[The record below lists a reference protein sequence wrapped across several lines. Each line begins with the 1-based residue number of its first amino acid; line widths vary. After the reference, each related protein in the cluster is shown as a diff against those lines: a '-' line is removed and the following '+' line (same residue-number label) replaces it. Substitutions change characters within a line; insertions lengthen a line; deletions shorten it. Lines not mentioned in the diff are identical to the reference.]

1 MSKEYIL
8 CAAIWHKKLNFDS
21 TYLPKNLEAGTVVCG
36 YRHDR
41 CIMQLHE
48 MGAEMKDKLMV
59 QGFLT
64 SNERFVDRYAAGRIA
79 EAAHQWEGNGMLF
92 SEDLY

>member
-1 MSKEYIL
+1 MDNEYIL
-8 CAAIWHKKLNFDS
+8 CAAIWYTSAEEH
-21 TYLPKNLEAGTVVCG
+21 TYNPINVDQGRVVCG

-41 CIMQLHE
+41 CIYLLHD
-48 MGAEMKDKLMV
+48 MGYEMKDEYMV

-64 SNERFVDRYAAGRIA
+64 SNNRFVDRFEAGQIA
-79 EAAHQWEGNGMLF
+79 ESAHQWEGNGMLF